1 VAGGGYEC
9 SSKAAG
15 LSSVYNFL
23 GGWAEVYILQNK
35 MAMHMLCSSMKVGP
49 STHASNVLLLYRI
62 VTQKTLQ
69 FDTTIYQIH
78 TYIYIYH
85 TSRHSCSVL
94 NNERERERGWVLK
107 KYICWPCLHTTKA
120 RRILLCLDS
129 L

>member
-49 STHASNVLLLYRI
+49 STHA
-62 VTQKTLQ
+62 
-69 FDTTIYQIH
+69 
-78 TYIYIYH
+78 YIYISYLV
-85 TSRHSCSVL
+85 SLMFSV
-94 NNERERERGWVLK
+94 K
-107 KYICWPCLHTTKA
+107 
-120 RRILLCLDS
+120 
-129 L
+129 